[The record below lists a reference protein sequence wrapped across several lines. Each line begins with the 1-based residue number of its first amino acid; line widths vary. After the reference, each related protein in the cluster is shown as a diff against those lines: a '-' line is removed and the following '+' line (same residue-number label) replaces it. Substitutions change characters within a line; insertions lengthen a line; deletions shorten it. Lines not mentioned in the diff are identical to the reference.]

1 MLQTTGSQRVRHDLA
16 TEQQQQNWTMWIFPF
31 VISSFTV
38 SGSGCAHVCVCLHV
52 HQLKDAHYMDVHT
65 KQHLRTFFLIHTS
78 HCLLGTSSTSH
89 FSLKSSMLA
98 NCASLCLQYTNKCL
112 HLLFSFPIFI
122 PFLFSSGWLLS
133 LNNMHLSFLHVS
145 SWLDDSLLFSPEF

>member
-1 MLQTTGSQRVRHDLA
+1 MLNSMGLQRVRHDLA

-122 PFLFSSGWLLS
+122 
-133 LNNMHLSFLHVS
+133 MHSN
-145 SWLDDSLLFSPEF
+145 DC